1 METLVLNVSYEPV
14 ARVTWQRAVTLL
26 WEGNVEVV
34 EEYEDRTV
42 RSVTLEFRMP
52 SVIRFL
58 RLVRGRK
65 RAIKFSRENVYARDK
80 GRCQYCGQLVART
93 EFTYDHV
100 MPRRLSGH
108 TCWENVVVCCTA
120 CNQKKGG
127 RTPQEAGLSLVAA
140 PVRPKAL
147 PDVLRLT
154 FTWQKGMP
162 ISWKSWLR
170 DVAYWHGELEND
182 NDPQ

>member
-14 ARVTWQRAVTLL
+14 ARVSWQRAITLL
-26 WEGNVEVV
+26 WEGKVEVV
-34 EEYEDRTV
+34 EEYEDRHV
-42 RSVTLEFRMP
+42 RSVTLEFRVP

-58 RLVRGRK
+58 RTIRGKK

-80 GRCQYCGQLVART
+80 GRCQYCAQTVPRH

-100 MPRRLSGH
+100 TPRRLNGQ
-108 TCWENVVVCCTA
+108 TRWENVVVCCTP

-127 RTPQEAGLSLVAA
+127 RTPEEAGMRLVAH
-140 PVRPKAL
+140 PVRPRTL
-147 PDVLRLT
+147 PDVLKLT

-162 ISWKSWLR
+162 ISWRNWLR
-170 DVAYWHGELEND
+170 DVAYWHGELENE
-182 NDPQ
+182 N